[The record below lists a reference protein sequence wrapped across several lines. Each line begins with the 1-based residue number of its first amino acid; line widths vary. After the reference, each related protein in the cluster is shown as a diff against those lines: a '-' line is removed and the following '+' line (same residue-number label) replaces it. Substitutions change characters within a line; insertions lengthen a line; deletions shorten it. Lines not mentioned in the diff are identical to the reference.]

1 MLFWQ
6 LVVLKLAA
14 ICFLKFDLAK
24 EDADVLVVTEEASS
38 TVLEQ
43 DDLLGN

>member
-1 MLFWQ
+1 LQ
-6 LVVLKLAA
+6 PYV
-14 ICFLKFDLAK
+14 FLFDLAK